1 MDPPGKG
8 KQTRSPEK
16 IRSWWGK
23 DGEKGEGEGLGEH
36 EATGYREGDKGK
48 QYFN

>member
-16 IRSWWGK
+16 KIVSM
-23 DGEKGEGEGLGEH
+23 GEGR
-36 EATGYREGDKGK
+36 REGGQKGGRKKGK
-48 QYFN
+48 REYRSQRD